1 MNNQTD
7 GGMPQRLQ
15 ILGEDEIEAVYG
27 RPIFNYEER
36 ALYFSLS
43 APEKAALKQFHTFQS
58 RIFYILQLGL
68 FRDTCKKVPQWGDC
82 KRLSQFSRR
91 PLRS

>member
-7 GGMPQRLQ
+7 GGTQRRLQ

-27 RPIFNYEER
+27 RPIFNYEESAR
-36 ALYFSLS
+36 YFSLS

-58 RIFYILQLGL
+58 RIFYILQLG
-68 FRDTCKKVPQWGDC
+68 
-82 KRLSQFSRR
+82 
-91 PLRS
+91 